1 MIDDQADVPN
11 RRLRTVRFRRWLSVL
26 VLGYFMALFVG
37 THIPR
42 VPQGLTP
49 GLSDKHL
56 HFLAYGG
63 LAFLIAARRSCSR
76 RMTWRHYA
84 ILWLII
90 AAYGA
95 LDELLQIPVGRDA
108 EVADWL
114 MDIAGAA
121 AGLLACEFLTR
132 WVSSRSFAK
141 P

>member
-1 MIDDQADVPN
+1 MDNHADAEN
-11 RRLRTVRFRRWLSVL
+11 RRSPTVRIRRWLSLL
-26 VLGYFMALFVG
+26 VLGYFIALFVG

-63 LAFLIAARRSCSR
+63 LALLIAARSSFSR
-76 RMTWRHYA
+76 RMTWRHHA
-84 ILWLII
+84 LLWLII
-90 AAYGA
+90 AGYGA

-121 AGLLACEFLTR
+121 TGLLACAFFTR